1 MLPEEMLAEGIV
13 VPTEIGRIFMDLC
26 YNSIRNIRGGDAM
39 KNDNIGGNADVH
51 EHTLVCLSASPSNA
65 KIVKTAAK
73 MAFAFGGS
81 FTALYVQTPNS
92 DKMDEANKRRL
103 QYHVSLAEQM
113 GATIAT
119 VYGEDVSFQ
128 IAEFARISGVT
139 KIVIGRSNAKRRHF
153 WSKPTL
159 TEKLTEIAPNLDIH
173 IIPDNSADSKYREKN
188 HSFFHNFI
196 PYPKDIII
204 ALVILTIT
212 TFLGVILYRF
222 GFTDSNIIPVY
233 ILGVLLTSLFT
244 KGYFCGIVGSL
255 LSVMLFNFFFTE
267 PRLTFHAYDSK
278 YVVTFAIMLAASII
292 TGTLASK
299 LKSQAKLS
307 AQAAFRTK
315 VLLDTNQLLQ
325 KAQDTDDM
333 INITATQLMKLLNR
347 SVVMYSAKD
356 NKLSK
361 GALFSLEPDGI
372 KEDLFTTEE
381 HSAVRWVLENK
392 HRAGATTDMFNKA
405 KCLYMAIRI
414 NNYVYGVVGIHIN
427 GKPLDSFE
435 TSILLSILGECALA
449 LDNNRNANEKELAA
463 VLAKNEQLRAN
474 LLRAIS
480 HDLRTPL
487 TSISGNASNL
497 LSNYD
502 KLDEET
508 KVQVFTDIFDD
519 SQWLISLVE
528 NLLSVTR
535 IEEGRMNFNMS
546 VQLMDEVIDEAMKH
560 INRKSN
566 NYTITVD
573 YKDELLLARMDAKLI
588 IQVIINLVENAIKY
602 TPVGSE
608 IKVTAENKNGFV
620 SVSVADNGNGI
631 PDNIKPRV
639 FEMFYTGDNKI
650 ADSRRS
656 LGLGLPLCR
665 SIINAH
671 GGEITLTDN
680 EPRGCIFTFIVPSG
694 EVNINEKITDSC
706 G

>member
-1 MLPEEMLAEGIV
+1 
-13 VPTEIGRIFMDLC
+13 
-26 YNSIRNIRGGDAM
+26 M
-39 KNDNIGGNADVH
+39 KNIVSKGNKET
-51 EHTLVCLSASPSNA
+51 EHTLVCLSASPTNA
-65 KIVKTAAK
+65 KIVNTAAK
-73 MAFAFGGS
+73 MASAFGGS
-81 FTALYVQTPNS
+81 FTALYVHTPDS
-92 DKMDEANKRRL
+92 DKMDEASKRRL
-103 QYHVSLAEQM
+103 QYHIRLAEKL
-113 GATIAT
+113 GANITT
-119 VYGEDVSFQ
+119 VYGDDVSYQ

-139 KIVIGRSNAKRRHF
+139 KIVIGRSNIKRRHF

-159 TEKLTEIAPNLDIH
+159 TEKLTEIVPYIDIH
-173 IIPDNSADSKYREKN
+173 IIPDSTANPKYKER
-188 HSFFHNFI
+188 SQGFWQNFI
-196 PYPKDIII
+196 PYPKDLLITL
-204 ALVILTIT
+204 LVLVLTT
-212 TFLGVILYRF
+212 LLGIVLYYF

-244 KGYFCGIVGSL
+244 REYFCGIIGSL

-278 YVVTFAIMLAASII
+278 YAVTFAIMLAASII

-299 LKSQAKLS
+299 LKSHARLS

-325 KAQDTDDM
+325 KAKDNDD
-333 INITATQLMKLLNR
+333 IFNITATQLMKLLNR
-347 SVVMYSAKD
+347 SVVMYSGKGG
-356 NKLSK
+356 KLSK
-361 GALFSLEPDGI
+361 GALFSASPDDFD
-372 KEDLFTTEE
+372 EDLFTDEE
-381 HSAVRWVLENK
+381 RTAAYWVLENH
-392 HRAGATTDMFNKA
+392 HRAGATTETHNKA

-414 NNYVYGVVGIHIN
+414 NERIYGIVGIHIN
-427 GKPLDSFE
+427 KKPLDSFE

-449 LDNNRNANEKELAA
+449 LDNNRNAKEKELAA

-508 KVQVFTDIFDD
+508 RLQVFTDIFDD

-546 VQLMDEVIDEAMKH
+546 VQLMDEVIDEALKH
-560 INRKSN
+560 INRKGVEHN
-566 NYTITVD
+566 ITIECED
-573 YKDELLLARMDAKLI
+573 GLLLARMDAKLI
-588 IQVIINLVENAIKY
+588 IQVIINLVDNAIKY
-602 TPVGSE
+602 TPVGSD
-608 IKVTAENKNGFV
+608 IKITSENKNGYV
-620 SVSVADNGNGI
+620 SVSVTDNGNGI
-631 PDNIKPRV
+631 PDHMKPRI

-656 LGLGLPLCR
+656 LGLGLALCK
-665 SIINAH
+665 SIIHAH
-671 GGEITLTDN
+671 GGDIILTDN
-680 EPRGCIFTFIVPSG
+680 KPNGCIFTFTIPSG
-694 EVNINEKITDSC
+694 EVNINE
-706 G
+706 

>member
-1 MLPEEMLAEGIV
+1 
-13 VPTEIGRIFMDLC
+13 
-26 YNSIRNIRGGDAM
+26 M
-39 KNDNIGGNADVH
+39 KNITNKGNAKS
-51 EHTLVCLSASPSNA
+51 EHTLVCLSASPTNA

-73 MAFAFGGS
+73 MASAFGGS
-81 FTALYVQTPNS
+81 FTALYVQTPDS
-92 DKMDEANKRRL
+92 DKMDDSSRRRL
-103 QYHVSLAEQM
+103 QYHIHLAEKM
-113 GATIAT
+113 GATITT

-139 KIVIGRSNAKRRHF
+139 KIVIGRSNVKRRHF
-153 WSKPTL
+153 WNKPTL
-159 TEKLTEIAPNLDIH
+159 TEKLTEIVPNIDIH
-173 IIPDNSADSKYREKN
+173 IIPDSTVDLKYKEKPQKLWQ
-188 HSFFHNFI
+188 SFI
-196 PYPKDIII
+196 PYPKDLLITL
-204 ALVILTIT
+204 LVLVLTT
-212 TFLGVILYRF
+212 LLGVALYRF

-244 KGYFCGIVGSL
+244 RGYFCGIVGSL
-255 LSVMLFNFFFTE
+255 LSVMLFNFLFTE

-278 YVVTFAIMLAASII
+278 YTVTFAIMLAASII

-299 LKSQAKLS
+299 LKSHAKLS

-325 KAQDTDDM
+325 KAQDNDD
-333 INITATQLMKLLNR
+333 IFNITATQLMKLLNR
-347 SVVMYSAKD
+347 SVVMYSVKGD
-356 NKLSK
+356 KLSK
-361 GALFSLEPDGI
+361 GALFPVEPDGI
-372 KEDLFTTEE
+372 GDDLFTSDE
-381 HSAVRWVLENK
+381 HTAACWVLENH
-392 HRAGATTDMFNKA
+392 HRAGATTETLNKA

-414 NNYVYGVVGIHIN
+414 NEHIYGIVGIHIN

-449 LDNNRNANEKELAA
+449 LDNNRNAKEKELAA

-508 KVQVFTDIFDD
+508 RVQVFTDIFDD

-560 INRKSN
+560 INRKGAEHNIS
-566 NYTITVD
+566 ID
-573 YKDELLLARMDAKLI
+573 CKDELLLARMDAKLI
-588 IQVIINLVENAIKY
+588 IQVIINLVDNAIKY
-602 TPVGSE
+602 TPVGSD
-608 IKVTAENKNGFV
+608 IQIIAENKNGFV
-620 SVSVADNGNGI
+620 SVSVADNGKGI
-631 PDNIKPRV
+631 PDPMKPRV
-639 FEMFYTGDNKI
+639 FEMFYTGDNRI

-656 LGLGLPLCR
+656 LGFGLALCK
-665 SIINAH
+665 SIIHAH

-680 EPRGCIFTFIVPSG
+680 LPHGSIFTFTIPSG
-694 EVNINEKITDSC
+694 EVNINE
-706 G
+706 

>member
-1 MLPEEMLAEGIV
+1 
-13 VPTEIGRIFMDLC
+13 
-26 YNSIRNIRGGDAM
+26 M
-39 KNDNIGGNADVH
+39 KNITNKGNVET
-51 EHTLVCLSASPSNA
+51 EHTLVCLSASPTNA

-73 MAFAFGGS
+73 MASAFGGC
-81 FTALYVQTPNS
+81 FTALYVQTPDS
-92 DKMDEANKRRL
+92 DKMDDASKRRL
-103 QYHVSLAEQM
+103 QYHVRLAEQM
-113 GATIAT
+113 GANITT

-128 IAEFARISGVT
+128 IAEFAHISGVT
-139 KIVIGRSNAKRRHF
+139 KIVIGRSNVRRRHF

-159 TEKLTEIAPNLDIH
+159 TEKLTEIVPNIDIH
-173 IIPDNSADSKYREKN
+173 IIPDSTADSRYREKAPN
-188 HSFFHNFI
+188 FLQNFI
-196 PYPKDIII
+196 PYPKDLLITL
-204 ALVILTIT
+204 LVLVLSTL
-212 TFLGVILYRF
+212 LGVALYYF

-244 KGYFCGIVGSL
+244 RGYFCGIVSSL

-278 YVVTFAIMLAASII
+278 YAVTFAIMLAASII

-299 LKSQAKLS
+299 LKSHAKLS
-307 AQAAFRTK
+307 AQVAFRTK

-325 KAQDTDDM
+325 KAQDNDD
-333 INITATQLMKLLNR
+333 IFNITATQLMKLLNR
-347 SVVMYSAKD
+347 SVVMYSAKGD
-356 NKLSK
+356 KLSK
-361 GALFSLEPDGI
+361 GALFPVEPDGI
-372 KEDLFTTEE
+372 RDDLFTSEE
-381 HSAVRWVLENK
+381 HFAACWVLENH
-392 HRAGATTDMFNKA
+392 HRAGATTDTLNKA

-414 NNYVYGVVGIHIN
+414 NNNVYGVVGIHIN
-427 GKPLDSFE
+427 DKPLDSFE

-449 LDNNRNANEKELAA
+449 LDNNRNAKEKELAA

-487 TSISGNASNL
+487 TSISGNAGNL
-497 LSNYD
+497 LTNYN

-508 KVQVFTDIFDD
+508 RVQVFTDIFDD

-560 INRKSN
+560 INRKGAEHN
-566 NYTITVD
+566 VTVD
-573 YKDELLLARMDAKLI
+573 CKDELLLARMDAKLI
-588 IQVIINLVENAIKY
+588 IQVIINLVDNAIKY
-602 TPVGSE
+602 TPVGSD
-608 IKVTAENKNGFV
+608 IQITAENKEGFI
-620 SVSVADNGNGI
+620 SVSVADDGNGI
-631 PDNIKPRV
+631 PDHIKPRV

-656 LGLGLPLCR
+656 LGLGLALCK
-665 SIINAH
+665 SIIHAH

-680 EPRGCIFTFIVPSG
+680 LPHGSIFTFTIPSG
-694 EVNINEKITDSC
+694 EVNINE
-706 G
+706 

>member
-1 MLPEEMLAEGIV
+1 
-13 VPTEIGRIFMDLC
+13 
-26 YNSIRNIRGGDAM
+26 M
-39 KNDNIGGNADVH
+39 KNITNKGNVET
-51 EHTLVCLSASPSNA
+51 EHTLVCLSASPTNA

-73 MAFAFGGS
+73 MASAFGGC
-81 FTALYVQTPNS
+81 FTALYVQTPDS
-92 DKMDEANKRRL
+92 DKMDDASKRRL
-103 QYHVSLAEQM
+103 QYHVRLAEQM
-113 GATIAT
+113 GANITT

-128 IAEFARISGVT
+128 IAEFAHISGVT
-139 KIVIGRSNAKRRHF
+139 KIVIGRSNVRRRHF

-159 TEKLTEIAPNLDIH
+159 TEKLTEIVPNIDIH
-173 IIPDNSADSKYREKN
+173 IIPDSMADSRYREKAPN
-188 HSFFHNFI
+188 FLQNFI
-196 PYPKDIII
+196 PYPKDLLITL
-204 ALVILTIT
+204 LVLVLSTL
-212 TFLGVILYRF
+212 LGVALYHF

-244 KGYFCGIVGSL
+244 RGYFCGIVSSL

-278 YVVTFAIMLAASII
+278 YAVTFAIMLAASII

-299 LKSQAKLS
+299 LKSHAKLS
-307 AQAAFRTK
+307 AQVAFRTK

-325 KAQDTDDM
+325 KAQDNDD
-333 INITATQLMKLLNR
+333 IFNITATQLMKLLNR
-347 SVVMYSAKD
+347 SVVMYSAKGD
-356 NKLSK
+356 KLSK
-361 GALFSLEPDGI
+361 GALFPVEPDGI
-372 KEDLFTTEE
+372 RDDLFTSEE
-381 HSAVRWVLENK
+381 HFAACWVLENH
-392 HRAGATTDMFNKA
+392 HRAGATTDTLNKA

-414 NNYVYGVVGIHIN
+414 NNNVYGVVGIHIN
-427 GKPLDSFE
+427 NKPLDSFE

-449 LDNNRNANEKELAA
+449 LDNNRNAKEKELAA

-487 TSISGNASNL
+487 TSISGNAGNL
-497 LSNYD
+497 LTNYN

-508 KVQVFTDIFDD
+508 RVQVFTDIFDD

-560 INRKSN
+560 INRKGAEHN
-566 NYTITVD
+566 VTVD
-573 YKDELLLARMDAKLI
+573 CKDELLLARMDAKLI
-588 IQVIINLVENAIKY
+588 IQVIINLVDNAIKY
-602 TPVGSE
+602 TPVGSD
-608 IKVTAENKNGFV
+608 IQITAENKEGFI
-620 SVSVADNGNGI
+620 SVSVADDGNGI
-631 PDNIKPRV
+631 PDHIKPRV

-656 LGLGLPLCR
+656 LGLGLALCK
-665 SIINAH
+665 SIIHAH

-680 EPRGCIFTFIVPSG
+680 LPHGSIFTFTIPSG
-694 EVNINEKITDSC
+694 EVNINE
-706 G
+706 

>member
-1 MLPEEMLAEGIV
+1 
-13 VPTEIGRIFMDLC
+13 
-26 YNSIRNIRGGDAM
+26 M
-39 KNDNIGGNADVH
+39 KNIVSKGNKET
-51 EHTLVCLSASPSNA
+51 EHTLVCLSASPTNA
-65 KIVKTAAK
+65 KIVNTAAK
-73 MAFAFGGS
+73 MASAFGGS
-81 FTALYVQTPNS
+81 FTALYVHTPDS
-92 DKMDEANKRRL
+92 DKMDEASKRRL
-103 QYHVSLAEQM
+103 QYHIRLAEKL
-113 GATIAT
+113 GANITT
-119 VYGEDVSFQ
+119 VYGDDVSYQ

-139 KIVIGRSNAKRRHF
+139 KIVIGRSNIKRRHF

-159 TEKLTEIAPNLDIH
+159 TEKLTEIVPYIDIH
-173 IIPDNSADSKYREKN
+173 IIPDSTANPKYKER
-188 HSFFHNFI
+188 SQGFWQNFI
-196 PYPKDIII
+196 PYPKDLLITL
-204 ALVILTIT
+204 LVLVLTT
-212 TFLGVILYRF
+212 LLGIVLYYF

-244 KGYFCGIVGSL
+244 REYFCGIIGSL

-278 YVVTFAIMLAASII
+278 YAVTFAIMLAASII

-299 LKSQAKLS
+299 LKSHAKLS

-325 KAQDTDDM
+325 KAKDNDD
-333 INITATQLMKLLNR
+333 IFNITATQLMKLLNR
-347 SVVMYSAKD
+347 SVVMYSGKGG
-356 NKLSK
+356 KLSK
-361 GALFSLEPDGI
+361 GALFSASPDDFD
-372 KEDLFTTEE
+372 EDLFTDEE
-381 HSAVRWVLENK
+381 RTAAYWVLENH
-392 HRAGATTDMFNKA
+392 HRAGATTETHNKA

-414 NNYVYGVVGIHIN
+414 NERIYGVVGIHIN
-427 GKPLDSFE
+427 KKPLDSFE

-449 LDNNRNANEKELAA
+449 LDNNRNAKEKELAA

-508 KVQVFTDIFDD
+508 RLQVFTDIFDD

-546 VQLMDEVIDEAMKH
+546 VQLMDEVIDEALKH
-560 INRKSN
+560 INRKGVEHN
-566 NYTITVD
+566 ITIECED
-573 YKDELLLARMDAKLI
+573 GLLLARMDAKLI
-588 IQVIINLVENAIKY
+588 IQVIINLVDNAIKY
-602 TPVGSE
+602 TPIGSD
-608 IKVTAENKNGFV
+608 IKITSENKNGYV
-620 SVSVADNGNGI
+620 SVSVTDNGNGI
-631 PDNIKPRV
+631 PDHMKPRI

-656 LGLGLPLCR
+656 LGLGLALCK
-665 SIINAH
+665 SIIHAH
-671 GGEITLTDN
+671 GGDIILTDN
-680 EPRGCIFTFIVPSG
+680 KPNGCIFTFTIPSG
-694 EVNINEKITDSC
+694 EVNINE
-706 G
+706 

>member
-1 MLPEEMLAEGIV
+1 MENTTNKATVE
-13 VPTEIGRIFMDLC
+13 T
-26 YNSIRNIRGGDAM
+26 
-39 KNDNIGGNADVH
+39 
-51 EHTLVCLSASPSNA
+51 EHTLVCLSASPTNA
-65 KIVKTAAK
+65 KIIKTAAK
-73 MAFAFGGS
+73 MASAFGGS

-92 DKMDEANKRRL
+92 DKMDEASKRRL
-103 QYHVSLAEQM
+103 QFHIQLAEKL

-128 IAEFARISGVT
+128 IAEFVRISGVT
-139 KIVIGRSNAKRRHF
+139 KIVIGRSNVKHRHF

-159 TEKLTEIAPNLDIH
+159 TEKLSEIAPNLDIH
-173 IIPDNSADSKYREKN
+173 IIPDSAADPKYKEKTQTFWQN
-188 HSFFHNFI
+188 CI
-196 PYPKDIII
+196 PHPKDLLITLLL
-204 ALVILTIT
+204 LVVSTL
-212 TFLGVILYRF
+212 LGVLLFYL

-244 KGYFCGIVGSL
+244 RGYFCGIVSSL

-267 PRLTFHAYDSK
+267 PRLTFHAHDARYT
-278 YVVTFAIMLAASII
+278 VTFAIMLAASII

-299 LKSQAKLS
+299 LKSHARLS

-325 KAQDTDDM
+325 KAQDDDD
-333 INITATQLMKLLNR
+333 IFNITATQLMKLLNR
-347 SVVMYSAKD
+347 SIVIYSAREG
-356 NKLSK
+356 KLSK
-361 GALFSLEPDGI
+361 GAVFSVESEGTR
-372 KEDLFTTEE
+372 EELFTTVE
-381 HSAVRWVLENK
+381 HTAAKWVYDHR
-392 HRAGATTDMFNKA
+392 HRAGATTDTMSGA

-414 NNYVYGVVGIHIN
+414 NEHVYGVVGIHIN
-427 GKPLDSFE
+427 GKPLDAFE
-435 TSILLSILGECALA
+435 NSILLSILGECALA
-449 LDNNRNANEKELAA
+449 LDNNRNAKEKELAA

-508 KVQVFTDIFDD
+508 RVQVFTDIFDD

-546 VQLMDEVIDEAMKH
+546 VQLMDEIIDEAMKH
-560 INRKSN
+560 INRKGIEHN
-566 NYTITVD
+566 ITID
-573 YKDELLLARMDAKLI
+573 YKDPLLLARMDAKLI
-588 IQVIINLVENAIKY
+588 IQVIINLVDNAVKY
-602 TPVGSE
+602 TSSGSK
-608 IKVTAENKNGFV
+608 IKITAENKDGFV
-620 SVSVADNGNGI
+620 SVSVADNGTGI
-631 PDNIKPRV
+631 PDHIKPRV

-656 LGLGLPLCR
+656 LGLGLALCK
-665 SIINAH
+665 SIIHAH

-680 EPRGCIFTFIVPSG
+680 LPHGSIFTFTIPLG
-694 EVNINEKITDSC
+694 EVNINE
-706 G
+706 